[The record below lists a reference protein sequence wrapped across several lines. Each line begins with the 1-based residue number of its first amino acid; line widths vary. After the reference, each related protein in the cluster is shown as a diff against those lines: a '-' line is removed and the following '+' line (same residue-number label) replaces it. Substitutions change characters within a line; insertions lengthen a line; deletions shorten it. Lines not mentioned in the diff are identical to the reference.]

1 LHYLKGTTTHGLH
14 ITRSYSF
21 ALYGF
26 TDADWAGSV
35 NDRKS
40 TGGYLVFF
48 GQTLILWKSGK
59 QRTVARSSTKAEC
72 KVLADGT
79 AEVIWLK
86 YLLTDLQISSIFTP
100 IIWCDNLSTTYL
112 STNLVFMLAQNML
125 RLIIILS
132 KIELRR
138 RRFRFVLFPLRI
150 NLLMSLLSHFLLLRL
165 LLFVS
170 SFGLILHPQLERAY

>member
-1 LHYLKGTTTHGLH
+1 LHYLKGSTTHGLH

-35 NDRKS
+35 DDRKS

-72 KVLADGT
+72 KALADGT

-86 YLLTDLQISSIFTP
+86 YLLTDLQISSISTP
-100 IIWCDNLSTTYL
+100 IIWCDNLGATYL
-112 STNLVFMLAQNML
+112 FTNLVFMLAQNML

-132 KIELRR
+132 EIELRR

-150 NLLMSLLSHFLLLRL
+150 NLQMSLLNHFHC
-165 LLFVS
+165 FVYCF
-170 SFGLILHPQLERAY
+170 SFQASG